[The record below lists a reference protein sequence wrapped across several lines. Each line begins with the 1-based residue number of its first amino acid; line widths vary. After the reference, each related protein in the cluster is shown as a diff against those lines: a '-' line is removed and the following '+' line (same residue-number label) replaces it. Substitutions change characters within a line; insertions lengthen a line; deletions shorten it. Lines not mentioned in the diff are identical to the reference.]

1 MQLFPFASEKEF
13 EALVR
18 TRLPWLRGL
27 ARRILRNA
35 ADADDAVQTAWM
47 KAWARRWF
55 LRSPE
60 KLLGWIARIVLRE
73 SYNILRRRQ
82 RENTIVVADVP
93 ETEAPAAPDNEARLR
108 QLEAAIATLPDLYR
122 QTVHI
127 AILGGLDTA
136 TAARYLGCTPNTLY
150 QRIHKAKQLL
160 REAMPHE

>member
-1 MQLFPFASEKEF
+1 MPLFPFASEVEF

-18 TRLPWLRGL
+18 TRLPWFRGI

-35 ADADDAVQTAWM
+35 ADADDAVQNACL
-47 KAWARRWF
+47 KAWTRRWF
-55 LRSPE
+55 LRTPD
-60 KLLGWIARIVLRE
+60 KLLGWLSRIVLRE
-73 SYNILRRRQ
+73 SYNILRQRK
-82 RENTIVVADVP
+82 RENTVVVESVP
-93 ETEAPAAPDNEARLR
+93 ETEAPAPAGNEARLR
-108 QLEAAIATLPDLYR
+108 QLEAAIDNLPDLYR

-127 AILGGLDTA
+127 AILGGLDTE